1 MKDLDLSVFF
11 TRDREE
17 EGVWTDLYAG
27 AEKTGVKIKIMG
39 LNSSAGL
46 ASQVEYS
53 RSLENVKAMKD
64 PVEKAK
70 LMNKAYV
77 EHASNLVTGLESCD
91 GRKLVIGNKEFVF
104 NKETVRTILENR
116 REFADFVINFSGKD
130 KNFTKRNGD

>member
-27 AEKTGVKIKIMG
+27 SEKTGVRIKIIG
-39 LNSSAGL
+39 LNSSSGL

-53 RSLENVKAMKD
+53 RSLENIKTIKD

-77 EHASNLVTGLESCD
+77 EHAANLVTGLESDD

-104 NKETVRTILENR
+104 NKEAILVVLENR
-116 REFADFVINFSGKD
+116 REFADFVINFANKD
-130 KNFTKRNGD
+130 RNFTKRNGD